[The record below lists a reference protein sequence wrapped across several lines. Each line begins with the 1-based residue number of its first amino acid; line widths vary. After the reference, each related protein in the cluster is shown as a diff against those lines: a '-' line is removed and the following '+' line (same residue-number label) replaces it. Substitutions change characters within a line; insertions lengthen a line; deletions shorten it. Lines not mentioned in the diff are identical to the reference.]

1 MATWRTTAANRSVRG
16 RCTNDSNSGGEVE
29 GRAGEPNVNV
39 PPAVSML
46 LRLTSHLLALVLHD
60 VGLDAGLRLALT
72 SKVPHELVLKER
84 YR

>member
-1 MATWRTTAANRSVRG
+1 
-16 RCTNDSNSGGEVE
+16 
-29 GRAGEPNVNV
+29 
-39 PPAVSML
+39 ML